1 MLDFIK
7 RFNAQLNSDSD
18 YAAIDLGS
26 NSFHMIVGRVEGSHI
41 VLVDDMREMVSM
53 ASGLKSNG
61 ELSEKCMRR
70 CLDCLARFAQR
81 VRHIQPSRLR
91 IVGTNTLRKAKNSWE
106 FLKRAEEYFDKP
118 IEIVSGIEEA
128 RLIYLGVSHSIS
140 DNQSQQLVVDIGGG
154 STEIIIGE
162 NYEPITLES
171 LHMGCVSMSKLFFE
185 DGEFTQDKFYLA
197 LIHALME
204 LEPHVDRFKALG
216 WEMAIGSSGTAKAI
230 ARLIEAGGLGERE
243 ITLAA
248 INELI
253 NRVIACGNTKKLSLP
268 GLKPERVA
276 TLAGGLVVMKAV
288 FKSLD
293 ISSMSVSTYAMR
305 EGILFDFIGRGFSGD
320 VREDS
325 IERLMTRYMVDREQ
339 AERVRLQA
347 MSLFDQVAE
356 KWKLGEDHR
365 RMLTWAARVHEIGIN
380 IAHSHYQKHGAYIL
394 KHSDLMGFSW
404 QDQALLSYLVA
415 AHRRKPPQ
423 QRLENFHDLT
433 RKIVLKLTVLLRFSV
448 LLKRAR
454 SESDL
459 VAPELSSEKRQLK
472 LAFPEGWLE
481 QHPLTVSDLQREQ
494 KYLRALGYSLQIR

>member
-7 RFNAQLNSDSD
+7 RFNAQFNPDSD

-41 VLVDDMREMVSM
+41 VLVDELREMVSM

-81 VRHIQPSRLR
+81 VQHIHMSRLR
-91 IVGTNTLRKAKNSWE
+91 IVGTNTLRKARNSAE
-106 FLKRAEEYFDKP
+106 FIRRAEEYFEKP

-140 DNQSQQLVVDIGGG
+140 DNQSRQLVVDIGGG

-162 NYEPITLES
+162 NHLPITLES
-171 LHMGCVSMSKLFFE
+171 LHMGCVSMSKTYFE
-185 DGEFTQDKFYLA
+185 DGVFTQEKFYLA

-204 LEPHVDRFKALG
+204 MEPHIRRFKSTG

-243 ITLAA
+243 ITLAH

-253 NRVIACGNTKKLSLP
+253 NRVVACGNAKKLTLP

-305 EGILFDFIGRGFSGD
+305 EGILFDFIGRGYSGD

-339 AERVRLQA
+339 AERVRAQA
-347 MSLFDQVAE
+347 MYLFEQIASE
-356 KWKLGEDHR
+356 WKLNDDHR
-365 RMLTWAARVHEIGIN
+365 RMLTWAARVHEVGIS
-380 IAHSHYQKHGAYIL
+380 IAHSQYQKHGAYIL
-394 KHSDLMGFSW
+394 KNSDLMGFSW

-415 AHRRKPPQ
+415 AHRRRPPE
-423 QRLENFHDLT
+423 QRLENFQSLT
-433 RKIVLKLTVLLRFSV
+433 RKIVLKLTVLLRLAV
-448 LLKRAR
+448 LLNRGR
-454 SESDL
+454 NESNA
-459 VAPELSSEKRQLK
+459 VEVKIINEKRQLS
-472 LAFPEGWLE
+472 LTFPDQWLD
-481 QHPLTVSDLQREQ
+481 QHPLTLRDLEREQ
-494 KYLRALGYSLQIR
+494 KYMRSLSYDLKY